1 MRFTRTVE
9 NLFICI
15 RGIFGKIAFCKRLW
29 RKNMHTETIAQ
40 WQHTHVFGQDQI
52 RSGEQRTLFVII
64 MTGLM
69 MVGEIAAGIIFGSMA
84 LTADGIHMG
93 SHMIGLGVTFF
104 AYVYARKHAQDQRF
118 SFGTGKVN
126 ALAGY
131 SSAMILIFIALF
143 MAYESIIRIIN
154 PVEIFYNQ
162 AIAVAVLGLI
172 VNGVSMVI
180 LGEKGHT
187 HGNHDHGEHEHADHE
202 PADHEHADPEHTHEH
217 DDHHHEDHIH
227 THDDQHQEG
236 QSYAQEDHHHDDHVH
251 VHEEDEHDHSHHS
264 RTIVGTG
271 EDHNLKAAY
280 LHVLT
285 DAMTSVLAIIA
296 LLTAKYFN
304 LVWMDPLMGIV
315 GAILVIRWSIGLI
328 QGTTK
333 VLLDHQTPEN
343 MQKRITGILESYK
356 DTKVTDLHIW
366 SIGPGIYSS
375 EVSLVTKYPESPNKY
390 KTLIPENT
398 GVVHST
404 IEVHYCP
411 D

>member
-1 MRFTRTVE
+1 
-9 NLFICI
+9 
-15 RGIFGKIAFCKRLW
+15 
-29 RKNMHTETIAQ
+29 MHTETIAQ

-52 RSGEQRTLFVII
+52 RSGERRTLFVII

-93 SHMIGLGVTFF
+93 SHMVGLGVTFF
-104 AYVYARKHAQDQRF
+104 AYTYARKHAYDQRF

-143 MAYESIIRIIN
+143 MAYESILRIIN

-180 LGEKGHT
+180 LGDKGHT
-187 HGNHDHGEHEHADHE
+187 HAHGDHDHEAGEHADQEHVHEQDDHNHGEH
-202 PADHEHADPEHTHEH
+202 
-217 DDHHHEDHIH
+217 
-227 THDDQHQEG
+227 THDH
-236 QSYAQEDHHHDDHVH
+236 
-251 VHEEDEHDHSHHS
+251 DEHSQNGHAH
-264 RTIVGTG
+264 VGTG

-304 LVWMDPLMGIV
+304 LVWMDPLMGVV

-343 MQKRITGILESYK
+343 MQKRITEILESYK

-375 EVSLVTKYPESPNKY
+375 EVSLVTRHPESPNKY
-390 KTLIPENT
+390 KSLIPKDT
-398 GVVHST
+398 GVVHAT
-404 IEVHYCP
+404 VEVHYCP

>member
-1 MRFTRTVE
+1 
-9 NLFICI
+9 
-15 RGIFGKIAFCKRLW
+15 
-29 RKNMHTETIAQ
+29 MHTEEISQ

-52 RSGEQRTLFVII
+52 KSGERRTLFVII
-64 MTGLM
+64 MTGIM
-69 MVGEIAAGIIFGSMA
+69 MVGEIVAGIIFGSMA

-93 SHMIGLGVTFF
+93 SHMVGLGITFF
-104 AYVYARKHAQDQRF
+104 AYIYARKHAQDLRF

-162 AIAVAVLGLI
+162 AITVAVIGLV

-180 LGEKGHT
+180 LGEKGHS
-187 HGNHDHGEHEHADHE
+187 HDHVDHDHEAHDQTDHDQADH
-202 PADHEHADPEHTHEH
+202 DHDVHT
-217 DDHHHEDHIH
+217 
-227 THDDQHQEG
+227 
-236 QSYAQEDHHHDDHVH
+236 
-251 VHEEDEHDHSHHS
+251 
-264 RTIVGTG
+264 TG
-271 EDHNLKAAY
+271 DDHNLKAAY

-296 LLTAKYFN
+296 LLTAKYLN

-328 QGTTK
+328 QGTTI
-333 VLLDHQTPEN
+333 VLLDHQISVEVR
-343 MQKRITGILESYK
+343 KRIIDTLESYK
-356 DTKVTDLHIW
+356 DTKVSDLHIW

-375 EVSLVTKYPESPNKY
+375 EVSVVTKYPDSPNKY
-390 KTLIPENT
+390 KALIPQAT
-398 GVVHST
+398 GVVHT
-404 IEVHYCP
+404 TVEVHTCP
-411 D
+411 E